1 MLAPAFVMLE
11 SRNLPCSSGSSSSSF
26 SSSGCSLAFNLSAI
40 LVEFANLDSTDL
52 CFLSAASSASP
63 AASLA
68 SILFRLFDR
77 FSFFSGARSGDDG
90 GGGEAFFGVT
100 GEEAVV
106 AFGGT

>member
-1 MLAPAFVMLE
+1 M
-11 SRNLPCSSGSSSSSF
+11 
-26 SSSGCSLAFNLSAI
+26 
-40 LVEFANLDSTDL
+40 
-52 CFLSAASSASP
+52 
-63 AASLA
+63 A

-77 FSFFSGARSGDDG
+77 FSLFSGARSGDDG